1 MKRLI
6 CLCLAA
12 AFLLVPA
19 GFAAA
24 QGEFDEEGRR
34 IYYKPKTEIDINEG
48 VTIDGV
54 LKGPG
59 ITFIRGADDTVWNP
73 LVKLRLDFNP
83 EMVQSVHELE

>member
-1 MKRLI
+1 MKSLI
-6 CLCLAA
+6 SLCIAA

-19 GFAAA
+19 TFAAA
-24 QGEFDEEGRR
+24 QGEFDEDGRR

-54 LKGPG
+54 LRGPG
-59 ITFIRGADDTVWNP
+59 ITFVRGTADGVWNP

-83 EMVQSVHELE
+83 EMIQSVHEIE

>member
-1 MKRLI
+1 MKRLV

-12 AFLLVPA
+12 AFLAVPA
-19 GFAAA
+19 TFAAA

-54 LKGPG
+54 HNKPSME
-59 ITFIRGADDTVWNP
+59 FIRGTVPTENRP
-73 LVKLRLDFNP
+73 LLKLRANFDS
-83 EMVQSVHELE
+83 EISASVDQI

>member
-1 MKRLI
+1 VKRLI

-19 GFAAA
+19 AATA

-34 IYYKPKTEIDINEG
+34 IHYKPKTEIDINEA

-54 LKGPG
+54 LRGPG
-59 ITFIRGADDTVWNP
+59 ISFVRGAGDHLFDP
-73 LVKLRLDFNP
+73 LIKLRRDFNP
-83 EMVQSVHELE
+83 EMVQSVREIE